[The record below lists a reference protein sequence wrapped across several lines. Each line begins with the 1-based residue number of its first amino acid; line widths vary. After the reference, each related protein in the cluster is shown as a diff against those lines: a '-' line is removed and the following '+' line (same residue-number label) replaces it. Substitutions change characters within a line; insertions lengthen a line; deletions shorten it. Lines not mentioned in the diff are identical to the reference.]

1 MSAVEFVRQVDA
13 GEADALVVD
22 IGLPDADGR
31 DVVQALR
38 ARGVGVPVIFLTAR
52 DALPDRLAGF
62 ASGGDDYLTKPFHFA
77 ELVARLQ
84 ALIKRGGA
92 DSALEVGGC
101 GSIRRATTPRVA
113 DASVKLTP
121 TEFRILARLG
131 AAPGDAVRRREL
143 VARRVAARRDRPRQ
157 HARRVH
163 REAAPKARDT
173 SRRAGDRD
181 RSRRRLL
188 PAMRRPRLG
197 VRARLLL
204 AVIAAVALALVV
216 SVAAFTLLLS
226 HRLSASATSLA
237 RAQAQAAL
245 SSLEVREGR
254 LVAPEAADQGTRP
267 GQVWV
272 FSGLRQLEAPNAS
285 ADLSAAARAL
295 ARGPERAK
303 TWASRR
309 GSTHCRWSRTARAL
323 GRSSQPCRSTR
334 TRTPSAPRFVGALIL
349 AGLLLGAVALL
360 SRWMLGRALEPVS
373 RMTADAVA
381 WSATD
386 LDRRFHV
393 GEPYDEL
400 TRLAA
405 TLDDL
410 LEQIAASLRHEQ
422 RFTAEL
428 SHELRTPLARI
439 SGETELM
446 LRRDRTRTSTA
457 RRSSRFNAA
466 PTRWRGPSRRSSPP
480 RSRRQD

>member
-1 MSAVEFVRQVDA
+1 
-13 GEADALVVD
+13 
-22 IGLPDADGR
+22 
-31 DVVQALR
+31 
-38 ARGVGVPVIFLTAR
+38 
-52 DALPDRLAGF
+52 
-62 ASGGDDYLTKPFHFA
+62 
-77 ELVARLQ
+77 
-84 ALIKRGGA
+84 
-92 DSALEVGGC
+92 
-101 GSIRRATTPRVA
+101 
-113 DASVKLTP
+113 
-121 TEFRILARLG
+121 
-131 AAPGDAVRRREL
+131 
-143 VARRVAARRDRPRQ
+143 
-157 HARRVH
+157 
-163 REAAPKARDT
+163 
-173 SRRAGDRD
+173 
-181 RSRRRLL
+181 
-188 PAMRRPRLG
+188 MRRPRLG

-237 RAQAQAAL
+237 RSQAQAAL

-295 ARGPERAK
+295 ARSPERAK
-303 TWASRR
+303 NVGEQTRLYALPVVENGTRFGTVVAAVSLDPYED
-309 GSTHCRWSRTARAL
+309 TERTA
-323 GRSSQPCRSTR
+323 
-334 TRTPSAPRFVGALIL
+334 FVGALIL

-446 LRRDRTRTSTA
+446 LRRDRTPDEYREALVSIQRSADTMARTVEALVAAAQQEAGLTRTTSDVRDVVATAIGNARQNGVTVDIGVSLPEEPVRVAVDGELAERMLQPLLDNATRYGRSSVRVTVDRTSTVASIGVDDDGPGVRGDERHTIFEPGTRGRAASGQDGAGLGLALAQRLA
-457 RRSSRFNAA
+457 RSAGGAITAEPNDAGGRFTLRLPLA
-466 PTRWRGPSRRSSPP
+466 P
-480 RSRRQD
+480 